1 MTRFV
6 SIGECMVEMAPQGKS
21 GQYAMA
27 FAGDTLNT
35 AWYARRLS
43 PDWVV
48 EYATAVGYDPVSD
61 QMVDFLSDAGIG
73 TDFVR
78 RVDDRTLG
86 LYLIALRQGE
96 RHFSYWRGQSAAR
109 IMAQDGPFLLRAMHD
124 ADVIYFSGITLA
136 VQEGSGRDKLLD
148 AVARARTRG
157 KTIVFDSN
165 LRPGLWDTPRQMC
178 DWVTKAAALSHVVL
192 PSHDD
197 EARHF
202 GDKDALATRDRYV
215 ALGAST
221 VVVKNGPGLI
231 HYQHDGARGVTEPA
245 VVSDVVDTTAAGDS
259 FNAGFLT
266 AHFGAAEIEQAIHA
280 ASNVARRVIQGRG
293 ALVAI

>member
-6 SIGECMVEMAPQGKS
+6 SVGECMVEMAPQGRS
-21 GQYAMA
+21 GQYAMS

-35 AWYARRLS
+35 AWYAQRLA
-43 PDWVV
+43 PDWAVQ
-48 EYATAVGYDPVSD
+48 YATAVGSDPVSD

-78 RVDDRTLG
+78 RIDDRTLG
-86 LYLIALRQGE
+86 LYLIALNNGE
-96 RHFSYWRGQSAAR
+96 RHFSYWRSQSAAR
-109 IMAQDGPFLLRAMHD
+109 LLAQDGPFLLRAFAA

-136 VQEGSGRDKLLD
+136 VQEGAGRDKLLD
-148 AVARARTRG
+148 ALARARTRG

-165 LRPGLWDTPRQMC
+165 LRPGLWDSTDQMC
-178 DWVTKAAALSHVVL
+178 AWVTKAATVSHIVL

-215 ALGAST
+215 ALGAAT

-231 HYQHDGARGVTEPA
+231 HYQHDGARGLTEPA

-266 AHFGAAEIEQAIHA
+266 AHFGGAGIEQAIHA